1 MTQPNNTQDLHVIFG
16 TGPVGR
22 SIAAEL
28 DQQGKSIRM
37 INRSGRKDIADHIE
51 VLSGDAKDHDFAR
64 KAAEGASHVYFA
76 LNPAYH
82 LWLEE
87 FPPMQTSILNAAI
100 ANNAKL
106 IAMENMYMYGDT
118 KGKPMS
124 EDTPYNAHT
133 RKGKLRSEMHQ
144 QLMQAHRAGDVQVV
158 TGRASDFFGPRVLES
173 AMGERVFGY
182 AVEGKTPQILGDP
195 NTLHDQTYMK
205 DIGKALVLLAHTDD
219 AYGQA
224 WHIPNPRTVSQ
235 KEFIEIIGQVMGQD
249 LGVSVP
255 PKIVLRLMGLFVKP
269 VGEVIEML
277 YEFEHDFIIDTSKFE
292 NKFGDIATPLEDAIR
307 ETVDWYR
314 QHN

>member
-1 MTQPNNTQDLHVIFG
+1 MTTIQELHVIFG

-22 SIAAEL
+22 SIADEL
-28 DQQGKSIRM
+28 TEQGKTIRM
-37 INRSGRKDIADHIE
+37 VNRSGRKDIPQHIE
-51 VLSGDAKDHDFAR
+51 VLSGEAKDHDFTRQAS
-64 KAAEGASHVYFA
+64 EGASHIYFA

-82 LWLEE
+82 MWLEE
-87 FPPMQTSILNAAI
+87 FLPMQESVLQAAI

-106 IAMENMYMYGDT
+106 IAMENVYMYGDT
-118 KGKPMS
+118 QGKPMT

-133 RKGKLRSEMHQ
+133 RKGKLRAEMHQ
-144 QLMQAHRAGDVQVV
+144 RLMQAHQAGDVQVV
-158 TGRASDFFGPRVLES
+158 TGRASDFFGPNVKDS

-182 AVEGKTPQILGDP
+182 AVEGKTPQIVGNPDA
-195 NTLHDQTYMK
+195 LHDQTYMK
-205 DIGKALVLLAHTDD
+205 DIGKAMVILAQADS

-235 KEFIEIIGQVMGQD
+235 KEFIEVMGKVMKED

-255 PKIVLRLMGLFVKP
+255 PKVILRLMGLFVKP
-269 VGEVIEML
+269 VGEMIEML
-277 YEFEHDFIIDTSKFE
+277 YEFEHDFIVDTSKFE
-292 NKFGDIATPLEDAIR
+292 GQFGNIATPLEDAIR